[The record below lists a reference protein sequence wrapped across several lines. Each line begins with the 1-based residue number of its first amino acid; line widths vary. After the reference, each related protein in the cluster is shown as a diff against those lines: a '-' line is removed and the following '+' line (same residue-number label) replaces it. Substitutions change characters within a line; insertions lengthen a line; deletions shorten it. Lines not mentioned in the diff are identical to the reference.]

1 MVNQYLVL
9 HINPDNYRDGE
20 NHALLVDSKPLGA
33 MATCIKD
40 NFCIHLRMLNLLDIK
55 NTLLA
60 HKQRLSS
67 KYGLSNLAIFGS
79 YARNQQTE
87 ESDLDILVEF
97 NRPIGLEFIDLADE
111 LEHILKLKVDLVSKK
126 GLKER
131 HLKSIE
137 KELEY
142 V

>member
-1 MVNQYLVL
+1 
-9 HINPDNYRDGE
+9 
-20 NHALLVDSKPLGA
+20 
-33 MATCIKD
+33 
-40 NFCIHLRMLNLLDIK
+40 MLNLLDIK
-55 NTLLA
+55 KTLLT
-60 HKQRLSS
+60 HKQRLTS

-131 HLKSIE
+131 HFKSIE